1 MVLLVDMGDL
11 CLWRIGD
18 EKWTNIDRGFADII
32 FHNGKFYALDCNGS
46 YFCGDDPTHLVESL
60 EDLFLLLYL
69 SDSDYD
75 SDDSQYDSDN
85 IIPIKVYKLEEGKN
99 KWVKVEGL
107 EDRMLFIGD
116 ESCFSCFVNDLPGA
130 KGNCK
135 FTDKLIKNEDLSA
148 DQKDEFKARKLREKT
163 LEEMSEETKEAYRN
177 MKFYNFYPVQTPD
190 TPDVSNVKERYIN
203 RYYDKAHEV
212 L

>member
-1 MVLLVDMGDL
+1 MSSER
-11 CLWRIGD
+11 LWCCVVAEFIY
-18 EKWTNIDRGFADII
+18 
-32 FHNGKFYALDCNGS
+32 FY
-46 YFCGDDPTHLVESL
+46 
-60 EDLFLLLYL
+60 
-69 SDSDYD
+69 
-75 SDDSQYDSDN
+75 
-85 IIPIKVYKLEEGKN
+85 K
-99 KWVKVEGL
+99 
-107 EDRMLFIGD
+107 
-116 ESCFSCFVNDLPGA
+116 
-130 KGNCK
+130 K